1 MSQQGVKNRV
11 KIARIEKGDLT
22 QMELARRIG
31 VTRQTI
37 SLIEAGKYNP
47 TIKLCLQL
55 SKVLGQPLDRLF
67 WLEDTSERE
76 WGVTR

>member
-1 MSQQGVKNRV
+1 
-11 KIARIEKGDLT
+11 
-22 QMELARRIG
+22 MELARRIG